1 MEGASNAHIDAIMEM
16 TGLEEV
22 KAQVLRIKAKI
33 DVSQRQGTSVTDERF
48 NVVLQGNPGTGELS
62 TLHVRRREMLSSI

>member
-1 MEGASNAHIDAIMEM
+1 MDGADNLHIDAIMEM

-22 KAQVLRIKAKI
+22 KAQVLRIKSKI
-33 DVSQRQGTSVTDERF
+33 DVSKRQGTSVTDERF

-62 TLHVRRREMLSSI
+62 AFHAHWRGALTLM